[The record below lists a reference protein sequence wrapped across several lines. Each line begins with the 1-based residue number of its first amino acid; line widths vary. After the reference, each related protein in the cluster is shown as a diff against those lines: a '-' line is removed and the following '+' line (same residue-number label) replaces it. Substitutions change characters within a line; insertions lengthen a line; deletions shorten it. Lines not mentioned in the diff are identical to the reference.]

1 MPGVVV
7 AGRYRVVEVLGRGG
21 QGSVVRAVDD
31 ELHRDV
37 ALKVIGDDELGH
49 RARREGR
56 ALAAVRSAHV
66 VGVFDVRDGAGR
78 DEPALLVL
86 EFVAGTSLRV
96 ILDERS
102 LGVDEVVAVGL
113 GVLAGLEAAAAA
125 GVHHRD
131 IKPDNIMV
139 RTTDAPITSSSICLV
154 DFGLAIGRGDPRRD
168 SVVFAGSPAWL
179 APERASGDASLVDDA
194 AAEAYSLGVVLLEAL
209 LGANPFAAPT
219 VAQTLLRHE
228 RDVPPPAT
236 VGRAPGDVD
245 DALAA
250 TVAGLLDKDPAR
262 RLTVAGAHR
271 ALLARTVPTVPTP
284 SPLAGPTPTTTSSKS
299 HALAARRAAPALALV
314 AGLAL
319 VVAALAWP
327 APPGAITTTTTVE
340 AKPIERAPTA
350 PAPTAASTPRPV
362 DVVAPPAPPAPPPPA
377 PTTTRTLAATMA
389 STRPARVLPTPWPV
403 GLAGRRRLLAA
414 ACADLP
420 CAAAASLPVP
430 DDLTAL
436 TAHKGSVDACLARCA
451 ER

>member
-102 LGVDEVVAVGL
+102 ITVDEVVAVGL
-113 GVLAGLEAAAAA
+113 GVLAGLEAAATA

-131 IKPDNIMV
+131 VKPDNIMV
-139 RTTDAPITSSSICLV
+139 RTTDLAITSSSICLV

-194 AAEAYSLGVVLLEAL
+194 AADAYSLGVVLLEAL

-236 VGRAPGDVD
+236 VGRAPGEVD

-271 ALLARTVPTVPTP
+271 ALLARTSPTVPTP
-284 SPLAGPTPTTTSSKS
+284 PLAGPTSATTSSKS

-350 PAPTAASTPRPV
+350 PAPTAASTPPPV
-362 DVVAPPAPPAPPPPA
+362 DVVAPPAPPAQPPPA

-420 CAAAASLPVP
+420 CAAAALVPVP